1 MKVEYNNLGQI
12 IASLHGALKW
22 WKKIDIQTGG
32 TRLDEIQKYLDE
44 LLNPTTPEA
53 NSFSRDPLGVDAYSV
68 LNDAAGFGRIA
79 KGLSSVSTNLLP
91 RGALRDVLRGSLAA
105 SKESEDVTTDPRN
118 KFVELELAANCS
130 AAGFNIIGFDDLKF
144 EFEGQKYFVEC
155 KRPSCSKT
163 LDQNIDKAY
172 IQLKARIGDS
182 SARGLVAVA
191 VEKVFDLDQTFHEVD
206 SHADTSRLGLSIGK
220 EFVARVSKFRNLWLD
235 TRVVGVVGIIRFL
248 AKVRRPEC
256 ISYSYQVCI
265 AKLASEHEGQ
275 QAESERLDRMAVALR
290 S

>member
-1 MKVEYNNLGQI
+1 MKVEYNKLGQI
-12 IASLHGALKW
+12 IASLHDALKW
-22 WKKIDIQTGG
+22 WKKIGIQTDG

-44 LLNPTTPEA
+44 LLNPTTPKA
-53 NSFSRDPLGVDAYSV
+53 NPFSRDPLGVDAYSV

-79 KGLSSVSTNLLP
+79 TGLSSIPSHLLP
-91 RGALRDVLRGSLAA
+91 RRVLRDVLSGSLAV
-105 SKESEDVTTDPRN
+105 SRESEDVTTDPRN

-163 LDQNIDKAY
+163 LDQNINKAY
-172 IQLKARIGDS
+172 TQLRARIGDS
-182 SARGLVAVA
+182 SARGLIAVA

-220 EFVARVSKFRNLWLD
+220 KFVARVSKFRRSWVD
-235 TRVVGVVGIIRFL
+235 TRIVGVFGVIRFL

-256 ISYSYQVCI
+256 ISYSYQVAI
-265 AKLASEHEGQ
+265 AKFAN
-275 QAESERLDRMAVALR
+275 
-290 S
+290 

>member
-1 MKVEYNNLGQI
+1 MKVEYNKLGQI
-12 IASLHGALKW
+12 IASLHNALEW
-22 WKKIDIQTGG
+22 WKKIGIQTDG
-32 TRLDEIQKYLDE
+32 TRLDEIQKYLEE
-44 LLNPTTPEA
+44 LLNPTAPEA
-53 NSFSRDPLGVDAYSV
+53 NPFSRDPLGVDAYHA
-68 LNDAAGFGRIA
+68 LNDAAAFGRIA
-79 KGLSSVSTNLLP
+79 TGLSSVPSNLLP
-91 RGALRDVLRGSLAA
+91 RGVLRDVLRGSLAA

-118 KFVELELAANCS
+118 KFVELELAASCS

-163 LDQNIDKAY
+163 LDQNIEKAY
-172 IQLKARIGDS
+172 TQLKARLDDS
-182 SARGLVAVA
+182 PARGLVAVA

-206 SHADTSRLGLSIGK
+206 SHADTSHLGLSIGK

-256 ISYSYQVCI
+256 ISYSYNVGITKFANEYQ
-265 AKLASEHEGQ
+265 GQ
-275 QAESERLDRMAVALR
+275 QAESERLDRMAAAL
-290 S
+290 SS